1 MKESSADVNLLG
13 YIKRGPIYQT
23 GPQKRPFDL
32 QNTLENLIAANANF
46 YKALASGD
54 GHLMRQ
60 IWSDAEDIT
69 CIHPGWGPVTGRE
82 AVMRSWE
89 TILESPPQINC
100 TEPSGY
106 ISGESAYVIAF
117 ENLGEGR
124 LIATNVFRLEFDNW
138 KMIHH
143 QAGIARPTPAPK
155 NVDKTRMH

>member
-1 MKESSADVNLLG
+1 
-13 YIKRGPIYQT
+13 
-23 GPQKRPFDL
+23 
-32 QNTLENLIAANANF
+32 
-46 YKALASGD
+46 
-54 GHLMRQ
+54 MRQ

-124 LIATNVFRLEFDNW
+124 LIATNVFRLEFDDW
-138 KMIHH
+138 RMIHH
-143 QAGIARPTPAPK
+143 QAGLPAPRPLPRTSTK
-155 NVDKTRMH
+155 RGCTEPAPTLRIIDEPTAWKRRQKASTPSLENI

>member
-1 MKESSADVNLLG
+1 MNESSADVNLLG
-13 YIKRGPIYQT
+13 YIKCSPIYQA

-100 TEPSGY
+100 AEPSGY
-106 ISGESAYVIAF
+106 ISGESAYVIGF

-124 LIATNVFRLEFDNW
+124 LIATNVFRFEFDDW